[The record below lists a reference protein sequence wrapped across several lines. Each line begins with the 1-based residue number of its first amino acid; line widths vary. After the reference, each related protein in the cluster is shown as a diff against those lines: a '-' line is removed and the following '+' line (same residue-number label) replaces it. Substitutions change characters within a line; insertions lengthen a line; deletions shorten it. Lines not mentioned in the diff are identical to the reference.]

1 MKNAKPKKTVKPRV
15 EGTRANGGVAV
26 GSTGEDDD
34 RINLMTLMKRPLVL
48 CLATSAALA
57 LLAVAGVGKSA
68 IAIDASCPG
77 GASPDEAG
85 TCPNFPDDVTPP
97 ASANDVVVA
106 DDDGGV
112 DPTILPTE
120 ELSIVITNKSPYR
133 VDVYYDDGDYGLFM
147 GILDK
152 DESTSLKSYIGHSF
166 FVTRHGVKEGL
177 FADPGTDHEKRLTFN
192 VGRREQLFLVP
203 ENSAPST
210 HPCQDRFSI
219 CKSQAM
225 TGGCDRS
232 PGWMIVHCCESCE
245 TQLNARE
252 LLDPKKRCSKEQLKT
267 PENAW
272 GPGDLNKLFSGWA
285 TDEKLKE
292 TYGLQVVS
300 SPEPEKYGATWE
312 NAKDGSPWV
321 VVFDNFLTDDEV
333 RDLIR
338 GGEIEGYERSTDQG
352 AINDLGEMEKV
363 VSKTRTSANS
373 WCMHKCSRL
382 TGVQSAT
389 KKIEEITGLVSYCC
403 KILFQPD
410 VFSSS
415 LALTQL
421 HIPNSGKSIPEVN
434 YESFQLLKY
443 EKNQFYRSH
452 HDTSATDDTPAGH
465 RILTFFL

>member
-1 MKNAKPKKTVKPRV
+1 MKNAKPGKAVKRRV
-15 EGTRANGGVAV
+15 ENNRANGSVAV
-26 GSTGEDDD
+26 GGSAGVEND
-34 RINLMTLMKRPLVL
+34 RVDSMTLLRSPFVL
-48 CLATSAALA
+48 CLAASAALA
-57 LLAVAGVGKSA
+57 LLAGVAGVGKSA

-85 TCPNFPDDVTPP
+85 TCPNAPDVDDV
-97 ASANDVVVA
+97 A
-106 DDDGGV
+106 

-120 ELSIVITNKSPYR
+120 ELSITITNKSPYR

-152 DESTSLKSYIGHSF
+152 DESTSLKSYVGHSF

-177 FADPGTDHEKRLTFN
+177 FSDPGTDREERLTFN
-192 VGRREQLFLVP
+192 VGRRRDQIFLVP

-210 HPCQDRFSI
+210 NPCQDRFSI

-232 PGWMIVHCCESCE
+232 PGWMIVHCCESCD

-252 LLDPKKRCSKEQLKT
+252 LLDPRKRCSKEQLKT
-267 PENAW
+267 PENVW

-285 TDEKLKE
+285 TDEKMKK

-338 GGEIEGYERSTDQG
+338 GGELEGYERSTDQG
-352 AINDLGEMEKV
+352 AISDLGEMEKV

-389 KKIEEITGLVSYCC
+389 KKIEEITGFVSYIIFCEMLFAIRRFSHHHSLYLTAY
-403 KILFQPD
+403 ILY
-410 VFSSS
+410 
-415 LALTQL
+415 
-421 HIPNSGKSIPEVN
+421 SGESIPEVN

-452 HDTSATDDTPAGH
+452 HDTSATDDTAAGH